1 MRRIAGVLVAGFIVF
16 SSSMAFGD
24 NGNDGNALLS
34 KCNALIDS
42 LDTPSNNDTDK
53 IKGLRMGYCIGM
65 MQGTLNFNKL
75 YELMLGKGALFCTPK
90 SGITTIQAVRIVVE
104 YLKKHPDKLHEHE
117 SILAYEAFKEA
128 YPCK

>member
-1 MRRIAGVLVAGFIVF
+1 MRKIVGVLVVGLMLI
-16 SSSMAFGD
+16 SSTSMASND
-24 NGNDGNALLS
+24 GNDGNALLS